1 MREFIVEYIEPP
13 EILWRGNSTSSHFSR
28 FLQDYAQH
36 SCALYH
42 FFKKGETLEED
53 SRSVEEKER
62 KFTFYWDHVKV
73 LYSPYPKSHQQEAE
87 RLLGMASF
95 STYSFNDCL
104 LCVYCVPGTGQ
115 DAREQEEQ
123 GLWSNGISTQREWGG
138 VKTENKQVN

>member
-28 FLQDYAQH
+28 FLQGYAQH

-42 FFKKGETLEED
+42 FFKKGENLEED

-62 KFTFYWDHVKV
+62 KFTFYWDHAKV
-73 LYSPYPKSHQQEAE
+73 LDSPYPKSHQQEAE
-87 RLLGMASF
+87 RLLGMAPF
-95 STYSFNDCL
+95 STYSFNDFTVCL
-104 LCVYCVPGTGQ
+104 LCTGTGQ

-123 GLWSNGISTQREWGG
+123 GLWSNGITMQRGWGG
-138 VKTENKQVN
+138 AKTQKIHK